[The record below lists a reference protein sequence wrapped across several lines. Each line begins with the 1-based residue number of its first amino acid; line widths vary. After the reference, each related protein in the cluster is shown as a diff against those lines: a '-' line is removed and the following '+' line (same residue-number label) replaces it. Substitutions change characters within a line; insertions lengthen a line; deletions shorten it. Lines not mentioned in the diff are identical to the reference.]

1 MDDGAG
7 TAAAHG
13 RVALKPSGPARADV
27 AADIAVLVPC
37 RNEAATVGK
46 VVRDFRRELPGA
58 TVYVYDN
65 GSTDATAQAAR
76 AAGAVV
82 RAEPRPGKGGV
93 IRRMLGEVDADIYV
107 IVDGDATYDAAS
119 VRRIV
124 EELAANDLDMVTAVR
139 DEQGDRRA
147 YRRGHR
153 FGNRAFNAL
162 LGMLFGAR
170 PTDMLSGYRVL
181 SRRFAKSFPAIS
193 RGFEIETELTIHAL
207 EQRLP
212 IAEVTT
218 PYFERPPG
226 SASKLSTFADGTRIL
241 WMTVMLFRDEKPL
254 AFFGG
259 IALVVATAGLLLG
272 GSVIVEY
279 METRLVPRVPT
290 AILATGLMLLA
301 FLSLGCGLILN
312 NVARGRRE
320 AKRLAYLMQSALAAR
335 ADSASR
341 PSLHPSSRAWGEEA
355 ERERGR

>member
-13 RVALKPSGPARADV
+13 RVALTPSG
-27 AADIAVLVPC
+27 AADAVVAVLVPC
-37 RNEAATVGK
+37 RNEAGTVGK

-65 GSTDATAQAAR
+65 GSTDATAQVAR

-93 IRRMLGEVDADIYV
+93 IRRMLGEVDADVYV

-119 VRRIV
+119 VRRMID
-124 EELAANDLDMVTAVR
+124 ELAANDLDMVTAVR
-139 DEQGDRRA
+139 DEQGERRA

-153 FGNRAFNAL
+153 IGNRVFNAL

-170 PTDMLSGYRVL
+170 PADMLSGYRVL

-193 RGFEIETELTIHAL
+193 RGFEIETELAIHAL

-212 IAEVTT
+212 TAEVTT
-218 PYFERPPG
+218 PYFERPVG
-226 SASKLSTFADGTRIL
+226 SASKLSTFADGARIL

-259 IALVVATAGLLLG
+259 IALVIATAGLLLG

-279 METRLVPRVPT
+279 MDTRLVPRVPT

-320 AKRLAYLMQSALAAR
+320 AKRLAYLMQSALGANAGAA
-335 ADSASR
+335 
-341 PSLHPSSRAWGEEA
+341 GE
-355 ERERGR
+355 RRRWQSTR

>member
-7 TAAAHG
+7 AAAARG
-13 RVALKPSGPARADV
+13 RLALTSSGPAGAV
-27 AADIAVLVPC
+27 VAVLVPC
-37 RNEAATVGK
+37 RNEAGPVGK
-46 VVRDFRRELPGA
+46 VVADFRRELPGA

-65 GSTDATAQAAR
+65 GSTDATAQVAR

-93 IRRMLGEVDADIYV
+93 IRRMLGEIDADVYV

-119 VRRIV
+119 VRRMIG
-124 EELAANDLDMVTAVR
+124 ELAANDLDMVTAVR
-139 DEQGDRRA
+139 DEQGERRA

-153 FGNRAFNAL
+153 IGNHAFNAL

-170 PTDMLSGYRVL
+170 PADMLSGYRVL

-193 RGFEIETELTIHAL
+193 RGFEIETELVIHAL

-212 IAEVTT
+212 TAEVPT
-218 PYFERPPG
+218 PYLGRPAG
-226 SASKLSTFADGTRIL
+226 SASKLSTFADGGRIL
-241 WMTVMLFRDEKPL
+241 WITVMLFRDEKPL

-259 IALVVATAGLLLG
+259 IALGIAAAGLLLG

-279 METRLVPRVPT
+279 METHLVPRLPT
-290 AILATGLMLLA
+290 AILATSLMLLA
-301 FLSLGCGLILN
+301 FLALGCGLILN

-320 AKRLAYLMQSALAAR
+320 AKRLAYLMQSALAAHPG
-335 ADSASR
+335 SANR
-341 PSLHPSSRAWGEEA
+341 PAAPAPSRARREPA
-355 ERERGR
+355 ERERGG